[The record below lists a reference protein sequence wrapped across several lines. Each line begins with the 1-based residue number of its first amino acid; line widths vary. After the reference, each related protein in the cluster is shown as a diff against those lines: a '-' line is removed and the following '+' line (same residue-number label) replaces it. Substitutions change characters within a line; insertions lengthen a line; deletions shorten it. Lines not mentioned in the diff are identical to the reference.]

1 MYYLLEHKL
10 NSIVILG
17 VCNCA
22 TMKLNILANELL
34 KSNIKL
40 MNTIDEIK
48 ENGMYCIPSKTTM
61 NKYDII
67 CAVRQLDG
75 YFYSGELEKRVVGN
89 YEFVYY
95 KLSDGDMLRS
105 LLNQEMLRFI
115 ENMNYKAN
123 LKENLINRMKTVYPV
138 KINLV

>member
-10 NSIVILG
+10 NSIIILG

-22 TMKLNILANELL
+22 TMKLNVLANELL